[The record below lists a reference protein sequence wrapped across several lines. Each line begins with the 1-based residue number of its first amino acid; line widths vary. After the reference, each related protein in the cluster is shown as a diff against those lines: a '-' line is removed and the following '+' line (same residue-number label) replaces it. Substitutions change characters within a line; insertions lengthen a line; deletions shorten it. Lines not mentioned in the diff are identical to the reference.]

1 MIVFLPKSRVP
12 RQCTYVL
19 NTAKLEL
26 NSPDCEIHV
35 KDHKALICG
44 GRAIAESAVIENF
57 T

>member
-44 GRAIAESAVIENF
+44 GSAIAESAVIENF